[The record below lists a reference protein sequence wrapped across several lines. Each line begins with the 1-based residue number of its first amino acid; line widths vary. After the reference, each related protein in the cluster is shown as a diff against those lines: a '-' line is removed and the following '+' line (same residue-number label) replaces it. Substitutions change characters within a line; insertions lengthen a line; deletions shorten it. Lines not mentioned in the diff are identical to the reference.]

1 MKLHGTMQI
10 NDRGHLE
17 IGGCDAVDL
26 IAAFGS
32 PLMVIDEALLRENC
46 RRYRKAF
53 AHNDSAAVFY
63 ASKALLTTAVAR
75 IIDDE
80 GLGLDVVSG
89 GELTIA
95 LAAGFPPEKIL
106 LHGNN
111 KSPAELKFALNCGVG
126 RIVVDNPY
134 ELALLEEISTMKGCR
149 PQVLLRLA
157 PGVDA
162 HSHSYITTGKNDSK
176 FGFNIAGGDALNAVK
191 SVLNA
196 PQLELKGVHCHIGSQ
211 IHELDAFRCAA
222 QVMMD
227 FLQEA
232 RKETGW
238 IAEELDM
245 GGGLGVYYTS
255 EDTPPSIEEYAK
267 ALQEA
272 VEQKCQEHNYPKPR
286 IFVEPGRS
294 IISPAGTTLY
304 TLGSRKEIPGVRK
317 YVAGDGG
324 MTDNLR
330 PALYQAEYE
339 GMIANKAR
347 EQAVEKVAVTGRC
360 CESGDMLIWD
370 LAVPHIEPG
379 DLLAVSCTGA
389 YTYSMSSNYNAL
401 PRPAIVLVADGRAE
415 VIVEREKWGDLV
427 RLHRIPDH
435 LL

>member
-10 NDRGHLE
+10 NERGHLE
-17 IGGCDAVDL
+17 IGSCDAVDL
-26 IAAFGS
+26 VAAFGS

-53 AHNDSAAVFY
+53 ADDNTAAVFY

-111 KSPAELKFALNCGVG
+111 KSPAEIKFALNCGVG
-126 RIVVDNPY
+126 RIVVDNFY
-134 ELALLEEISTMKGCR
+134 ELALLEEISAQKGCR
-149 PQVLLRLA
+149 PSVLLRLA

-176 FGFNIAGGDALNAVK
+176 FGFNIAGGDALKAVQ
-191 SVLNA
+191 SALNA
-196 PQLELKGVHCHIGSQ
+196 PHLELKGVHCHIGSQ

-222 QVMMD
+222 RVMMD

-238 IAEELDM
+238 TAEELDM
-245 GGGLGVYYTS
+245 GGGLGVYYNS
-255 EDTPPSIEEYAK
+255 EDTPPSIEEYAE

-272 VEQKCQEHNYPKPR
+272 VELKCQEHNFPRPR

-304 TLGSRKEIPGVRK
+304 TLGSSKEIPGVRK
-317 YVAGDGG
+317 YVAVDGG

-330 PALYQAEYE
+330 PALYQAVYE

-347 EQAVEKVAVTGRC
+347 EQAVEKVAITGRC

-379 DLLAVSCTGA
+379 DLLAISCTGA
-389 YTYSMSSNYNAL
+389 YTYTMSSNYNAL

-415 VIVEREKWGDLV
+415 IIVEREKWGDLV
-427 RLHRIPDH
+427 RLHRIPEH